1 MNTSSSDSTAS
12 TTTTGASELWLKLVS
27 GHISVQQSALH
38 ALQSDIKRLPK
49 ADPRR
54 ALLVSATLWRAVVAF
69 NHRSLHIMASQ
80 ACLDM
85 TTKGILDTK
94 EIMLLLLTATP
105 SVPCY
110 GIHIHPYIVA
120 ISKCPD
126 MSQHIILAFC
136 SDLEWLLTDN
146 SNSAVTSDQSL
157 IMQLMAHLPFIHYAM
172 SISLHQP
179 KPLPDLQRNLIDALL
194 SIMQC
199 IPPTFVVSGR
209 YLSDIFMNHLAEF
222 SHITQELVFT
232 RVHRIWER
240 NENMVDRSSIIQ
252 LLLDCVVQ
260 HWSKFRRVP
269 CKTFA
274 FLCAIVKA
282 KTPFRIH
289 SDWASILAVGSYILL
304 SAFDSS
310 TVLDIERLI
319 SCVFHCM
326 DVHDSTL
333 DPMFLSLLLPLHAIS
348 QVAGNL
354 RSYHT
359 CNDKSDISSL
369 FESIMNRICH
379 RSPGINSNKLVD
391 EVDTGRII
399 FELQAAQVSANSV
412 EYSQIIGFAIH
423 SLTQTNPTLYCH
435 TDTIPELSFLVLGA
449 GLFNPTLDIRRM
461 SLLYLA
467 DAIKDSHKS
476 YLLKL
481 FSAIVYILKGEKE
494 PELVQM
500 IVEKSIPM
508 VAACNDPFVASASIR
523 FALSSL
529 SGSNLGTIVELTGL
543 KSLIEIWNTQPRIW
557 THVKTYLFQWL
568 HRFRDSCSGGRKK
581 TVEELNIFQEI
592 EISVIRTVRLLSKQ
606 KPEQCGYDLL
616 PLIINYL
623 HIPFSSTQG
632 RAIAL
637 ASISQAI
644 SDGISTPLAAWNVV
658 MQKFVTTIKP
668 DCDIVIIESLC
679 RYYATVGE
687 KMQLSEQYIAF
698 SSEIL
703 RVHLVPL
710 TLHEAPSVQSA
721 AFQAFSAFPPS
732 DIYPL
737 LSHPMDFLSGQLE
750 NASLLSGVD
759 TLFCRLIE
767 HECNTMRRPVFKGL
781 ASTEG
786 ALVSSSAHD
795 VRGDAQTTM
804 RSRVK
809 NMSCVLTEMYETGKF
824 SSAARGGL
832 AFATLFSPEKHDYT
846 ERILN
851 FSKISSSQLS
861 FYQISSSAVKD
872 MVTTD
877 FFLAKFEA
885 VDAWRMFWRT
895 SFGHTRRHTSDP
907 DTEILPLEATESMFE
922 LLVDQK
928 IDEQLQSNKAP
939 AVISNLVL
947 SVTGALL
954 AAHDMSFI
962 SASNKATS
970 FVDHCF
976 NLMDTKHTRPDVIST
991 LLVALSALPLVIHL
1005 NDDKRLER
1013 IIETMYIYRH
1023 QPVTLDEEQIVSL
1036 TADVGL
1042 AKIIHHILSSSTFL
1056 TQRGINAIV
1065 LRYIEAFDASLPWNI
1080 GLAMGWS
1087 GLASS
1092 SIAGDMIEIIG
1103 TSKMDHI
1110 STSAMSRI
1118 NMYMK
1123 LALSSKISQQDEA
1136 LFIAS
1141 LWILSATLPYVPSII
1156 TGDEYLV
1163 SLDQFLKRIQKEKKM
1178 DQAIPHVLLAY
1189 NREFVRIQGFF
1200 SDDGQ
1205 LAISELL
1212 NQSLLLCQSNSN
1224 SPIERQA
1231 SLLALGPLLGLDY
1244 SFELDAH
1251 PSTLNLSRSFE
1262 AVEILHCLLVSRDD
1276 SKVLRLCGW
1285 VVGLI
1290 LWTIGCALDSDGTH
1304 TVGRR
1309 EPRHYHRLNSSSCFL
1324 RALHDQLVESVS
1336 KKDVRL
1342 SLQLVRVF
1350 SNVNAALPM
1359 ADWSGLLTDLLDLH
1373 VSMRAPVLSLIRHQA
1388 LRAPSKGFA
1397 NVFIHQMGL
1406 ISASVCAT
1414 PDDTS
1419 DFGNDFLTYVC
1430 SADSITTLLQLG
1442 GVSNQAVAAR
1452 ASIEPVVSV
1461 SKVVDIL
1468 KHVLQRFFVDV
1479 DDTCYDEAAECVMDT
1494 IRMSLPME
1502 SSRSPL
1508 HRDISRLALQMLNE
1522 STESVCTD
1530 TRARTLCHLVAC
1542 VLTDSSCADLLVRQ
1556 LDTYSANVTQRQFW
1570 VLGAV
1575 GFLSSSPSLV
1585 SRSNTR
1591 FIAAIRNAFSEGS
1604 ADTLTACVHSLLSM
1618 VAMKTDVGVV
1628 LIVEWM
1634 SKILDVA
1641 ILLVSSSSSLSEHAR
1656 SSIDAVC
1663 AIWDYAIV
1671 GLVSLGWGSL
1681 RASTIQARPSAQPQ
1695 NGDSKI
1701 TGSLDLVLVPL
1712 EHWPLMRYESAHL
1725 LRGLLC
1731 EWQNGV
1737 DASDNTASAGVL
1749 KRLLS
1754 LRDCIEGG
1762 GSPRTLVTS
1771 KESSIES
1778 VQTLADQICHF
1789 MSRLSVQPRPLH
1801 MGCQR

>member
-105 SVPCY
+105 SVPAVAIPSWADFLVRLVQIQLSQSSQSRQPPPTPLIQSASTTDPDRDPMNSLPDFQSPY
-110 GIHIHPYIVA
+110 KTDGIHIHPYIVA

-369 FESIMNRICH
+369 FESIMNR
-379 RSPGINSNKLVD
+379 
-391 EVDTGRII
+391 
-399 FELQAAQVSANSV
+399 AAQVSANSV

-423 SLTQTNPTLYCH
+423 SLTQTDPTLYCH

-481 FSAIVYILKGEKE
+481 FSAIIYILKGEKE

-592 EISVIRTVRLLSKQ
+592 EISVIRTVR
-606 KPEQCGYDLL
+606 
-616 PLIINYL
+616 
-623 HIPFSSTQG
+623 TQG

-703 RVHLVPL
+703 SR
-710 TLHEAPSVQSA
+710 PSCSID
-721 AFQAFSAFPPS
+721 PS
-732 DIYPL
+732 RGSICP
-737 LSHPMDFLSGQLE
+737 
-750 NASLLSGVD
+750 
-759 TLFCRLIE
+759 
-767 HECNTMRRPVFKGL
+767 EC
-781 ASTEG
+781 S
-786 ALVSSSAHD
+786 
-795 VRGDAQTTM
+795 
-804 RSRVK
+804 
-809 NMSCVLTEMYETGKF
+809 F
-824 SSAARGGL
+824 SS
-832 AFATLFSPEKHDYT
+832 
-846 ERILN
+846 
-851 FSKISSSQLS
+851 
-861 FYQISSSAVKD
+861 
-872 MVTTD
+872 
-877 FFLAKFEA
+877 
-885 VDAWRMFWRT
+885 
-895 SFGHTRRHTSDP
+895 
-907 DTEILPLEATESMFE
+907 
-922 LLVDQK
+922 
-928 IDEQLQSNKAP
+928 
-939 AVISNLVL
+939 
-947 SVTGALL
+947 
-954 AAHDMSFI
+954 
-962 SASNKATS
+962 
-970 FVDHCF
+970 
-976 NLMDTKHTRPDVIST
+976 
-991 LLVALSALPLVIHL
+991 
-1005 NDDKRLER
+1005 
-1013 IIETMYIYRH
+1013 
-1023 QPVTLDEEQIVSL
+1023 IVS
-1036 TADVGL
+1036 
-1042 AKIIHHILSSSTFL
+1042 
-1056 TQRGINAIV
+1056 
-1065 LRYIEAFDASLPWNI
+1065 
-1080 GLAMGWS
+1080 
-1087 GLASS
+1087 
-1092 SIAGDMIEIIG
+1092 
-1103 TSKMDHI
+1103 
-1110 STSAMSRI
+1110 
-1118 NMYMK
+1118 
-1123 LALSSKISQQDEA
+1123 
-1136 LFIAS
+1136 
-1141 LWILSATLPYVPSII
+1141 VP
-1156 TGDEYLV
+1156 
-1163 SLDQFLKRIQKEKKM
+1163 
-1178 DQAIPHVLLAY
+1178 
-1189 NREFVRIQGFF
+1189 
-1200 SDDGQ
+1200 
-1205 LAISELL
+1205 
-1212 NQSLLLCQSNSN
+1212 
-1224 SPIERQA
+1224 
-1231 SLLALGPLLGLDY
+1231 PL
-1244 SFELDAH
+1244 
-1251 PSTLNLSRSFE
+1251 
-1262 AVEILHCLLVSRDD
+1262 
-1276 SKVLRLCGW
+1276 
-1285 VVGLI
+1285 
-1290 LWTIGCALDSDGTH
+1290 
-1304 TVGRR
+1304 
-1309 EPRHYHRLNSSSCFL
+1309 
-1324 RALHDQLVESVS
+1324 
-1336 KKDVRL
+1336 
-1342 SLQLVRVF
+1342 
-1350 SNVNAALPM
+1350 
-1359 ADWSGLLTDLLDLH
+1359 
-1373 VSMRAPVLSLIRHQA
+1373 
-1388 LRAPSKGFA
+1388 
-1397 NVFIHQMGL
+1397 
-1406 ISASVCAT
+1406 
-1414 PDDTS
+1414 
-1419 DFGNDFLTYVC
+1419 
-1430 SADSITTLLQLG
+1430 
-1442 GVSNQAVAAR
+1442 
-1452 ASIEPVVSV
+1452 
-1461 SKVVDIL
+1461 
-1468 KHVLQRFFVDV
+1468 
-1479 DDTCYDEAAECVMDT
+1479 
-1494 IRMSLPME
+1494 
-1502 SSRSPL
+1502 
-1508 HRDISRLALQMLNE
+1508 
-1522 STESVCTD
+1522 
-1530 TRARTLCHLVAC
+1530 
-1542 VLTDSSCADLLVRQ
+1542 
-1556 LDTYSANVTQRQFW
+1556 
-1570 VLGAV
+1570 
-1575 GFLSSSPSLV
+1575 
-1585 SRSNTR
+1585 
-1591 FIAAIRNAFSEGS
+1591 
-1604 ADTLTACVHSLLSM
+1604 
-1618 VAMKTDVGVV
+1618 
-1628 LIVEWM
+1628 
-1634 SKILDVA
+1634 
-1641 ILLVSSSSSLSEHAR
+1641 
-1656 SSIDAVC
+1656 
-1663 AIWDYAIV
+1663 
-1671 GLVSLGWGSL
+1671 
-1681 RASTIQARPSAQPQ
+1681 
-1695 NGDSKI
+1695 
-1701 TGSLDLVLVPL
+1701 
-1712 EHWPLMRYESAHL
+1712 
-1725 LRGLLC
+1725 
-1731 EWQNGV
+1731 
-1737 DASDNTASAGVL
+1737 
-1749 KRLLS
+1749 
-1754 LRDCIEGG
+1754 
-1762 GSPRTLVTS
+1762 
-1771 KESSIES
+1771 
-1778 VQTLADQICHF
+1778 
-1789 MSRLSVQPRPLH
+1789 
-1801 MGCQR
+1801 